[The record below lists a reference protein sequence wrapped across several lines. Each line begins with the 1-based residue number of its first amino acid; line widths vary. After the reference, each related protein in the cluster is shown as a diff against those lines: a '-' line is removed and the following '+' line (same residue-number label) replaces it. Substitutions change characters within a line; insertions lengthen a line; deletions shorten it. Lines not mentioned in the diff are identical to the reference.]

1 VLKNFKLTERVAFGL
16 GANMYNVF
24 NHASFG
30 NPFHDLAAG
39 NLAGMAYTTVE
50 PPTSPYGAFVG
61 AAASGRIIQLH
72 ANLNF

>member
-1 VLKNFKLTERVAFGL
+1 
-16 GANMYNVF
+16 MYNVF
-24 NHASFG
+24 NHPNFG

-39 NLAGMAYTTVE
+39 SLAGMAYTTVE